1 MAPTRGPFLPRV
13 CAIVEWFPL
22 ILPQAEEIR
31 ERVRDIGV
39 RGLVMD
45 FSERY
50 SAPYGP
56 ARARIA

>member
-31 ERVRDIGV
+31 ERG
-39 RGLVMD
+39 
-45 FSERY
+45 
-50 SAPYGP
+50 AT
-56 ARARIA
+56 